1 VPRHSRD
8 DQGRELRHF
17 SWVVLRDGQPVE
29 VSHRWY
35 GLDGRLLY
43 QHSLRRQETLQ
54 PC

>member
-1 VPRHSRD
+1 
-8 DQGRELRHF
+8 
-17 SWVVLRDGQPVE
+17 VLRDGQPVE